1 MPYCFEFHSRSLN
14 NKINWVHERCSR
26 IIYNEKRLNFEDNSK
41 FKDNS
46 VSTHRN
52 NTNSLAI
59 EMCEAF
65 HAISPEIMS
74 SVFQIRNN
82 THYNTRYVPT
92 FLTEPIHNV
101 FNGSESVFCLGS
113 RVWEQIPNNVK
124 MRNPLSNLKTNSE
137 SGNQ

>member
-52 NTNSLAI
+52 NTSSLAI
-59 EMCEAF
+59 EMWEVF

-74 SVFQIRNN
+74 NAFQIRNN
-82 THYNTRYVPT
+82 THYNTRYAPT
-92 FLTEPIHNV
+92 FLTELFIMFLMVVSQYFAWDPEYGNKYLITPK
-101 FNGSESVFCLGS
+101 
-113 RVWEQIPNNVK
+113 WEIPCQI
-124 MRNPLSNLKTNSE
+124 
-137 SGNQ
+137 